1 MDGVINLLNHL
12 LNALSGFELGAV
24 VQIELQQ
31 FVGNLQGGK
40 YRDFVVA
47 GQTHLLMNR
56 GHFFIDQRDGGQQ
69 CRFFI
74 RRAQQGVTAPQN
86 IDV

>member
-56 GHFFIDQRDGGQQ
+56 GHFFIARN
-69 CRFFI
+69 
-74 RRAQQGVTAPQN
+74 RRSLQN
-86 IDV
+86 ITYQAHVAQDR